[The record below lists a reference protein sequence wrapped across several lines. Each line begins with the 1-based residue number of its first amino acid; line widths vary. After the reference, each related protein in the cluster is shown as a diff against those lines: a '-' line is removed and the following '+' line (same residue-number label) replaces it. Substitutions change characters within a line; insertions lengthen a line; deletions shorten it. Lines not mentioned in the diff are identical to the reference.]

1 MFYIFVTC
9 SLGSRLAFF
18 SRQKTNAQLTYDFFL
33 PYMAGQTLEQLR
45 EASNREFPPTI
56 WERKSH
62 IIPHL
67 SWDEPDGCTGRKFK
81 KGVKVSTQFCWGGTN
96 DITRTLPH
104 QKYPKIRKGN
114 GDSCAPKW
122 EDFRNLGVGPNETR

>member
-1 MFYIFVTC
+1 MVVLGV
-9 SLGSRLAFF
+9 SL
-18 SRQKTNAQLTYDFFL
+18 
-33 PYMAGQTLEQLR
+33 
-45 EASNREFPPTI
+45 
-56 WERKSH
+56 
-62 IIPHL
+62 
-67 SWDEPDGCTGRKFK
+67 